1 MQVRLTEFL
10 EPPQP
15 NDSLCPAFS
24 VATPDPTARVA
35 DVDYD
40 LNPDILTGGI
50 VTPVEVER
58 LFKM

>member
-1 MQVRLTEFL
+1 MQVRLTERP

-15 NDSLCPAFS
+15 SDRLRLTFS
-24 VATPDPTARVA
+24 VATPDPTARIA

-50 VTPVEVER
+50 VTPAEVEK